1 MLIEKMTLKLEIRKL
16 IKSHFQS
23 GKTPREIYKML
34 NKTVPIWTIYRWI
47 KRLSNGVIKADIS
60 TGRPRTIRTK
70 TFIAKINRNSTQN
83 TKRK

>member
-34 NKTVPIWTIYRWI
+34 NKTVSILTIYRWV
-47 KRLSNGVIKADIS
+47 KRLSNGFIKAKLFS
-60 TGRPRTIRTK
+60 
-70 TFIAKINRNSTQN
+70 
-83 TKRK
+83 